1 MSGQTYLGNPHL
13 KKAGVKIQ
21 FTNEQVIEYVKCAD
35 NPAYFIEN
43 YIRIVNVDT
52 GLVPFTLYSYQK
64 ELIESFED
72 HRYTIAKLPRQAGK
86 SVTVVSYFLWM
97 VLFQDNQNIAIL
109 ANKGALARDLLTKV
123 KLAYEHLPMWLQQ
136 GIVVWNKGNIELENG
151 SKILASS
158 TTSSAVRGGSYNC
171 VFLDEF
177 AFVQPNMATEFFASV
192 YPVISSGQTTKL
204 IIVST
209 PNGLNHYYK
218 MWMDAVNK
226 KSLYNPIE
234 VHWSVVPGRDEKWKE
249 DTIRNTSQEQF
260 DAEHGCEFIGSS
272 HTLISAKKLR
282 ALVFTNPITITNL
295 GVELF
300 ELPIGAKKAVDP
312 NTGKT
317 ITLLPHIYVVSADVS
332 HGVGIDYSAFSVV
345 DVSAKPWRQVA
356 KFRNN
361 EIVPS
366 AYPDVIA
373 KVAKYYN
380 DAYILCESNDVG
392 MQVLINLQVDLEME
406 NILGSILTPK
416 GQKLSAGHSP
426 KHRLGVK
433 TTTAIKRIGCAALK
447 DLIEQDQLIVHD
459 FETVSE
465 LSTFVRRLQSF
476 EAEEGC
482 HDDLVMGLVLFGWLS
497 TQEQFKNITNTNIR
511 AQMAGAKLAQ
521 LADDMIPEAILVTDG
536 EYAGSVAGER
546 SDPLDRTLGALDYA
560 ITQW

>member
-1 MSGQTYLGNPHL
+1 MSSTTYLGNPHL

-21 FTNEQVIEYVKCAD
+21 FTNEQVMEYVKCAD
-35 NPAYFIEN
+35 DPIHFIEN
-43 YIRIVNVDT
+43 YIRIVHVDR
-52 GLVPFTLYSYQK
+52 GLVPFALYSYQK
-64 ELIESFED
+64 ELIRSFED
-72 HRYTIAKLPRQAGK
+72 YRYTIAKLPRQAGK

-109 ANKGALARDLLTKV
+109 ANKGALARDLLAKV
-123 KLAYEHLPMWLQQ
+123 KLAYEHLPMWIQQ
-136 GIVVWNKGNIELENG
+136 GIVTWNKGNIELENG

-204 IIVST
+204 LIVST

-234 VHWSVVPGRDEKWKE
+234 VHWSLVPGRDEKWKE

-260 DAEHGCEFIGSS
+260 DQEHGCEFIGSS

-282 ALVFTNPITITNL
+282 ALVFINPITITNL
-295 GVELF
+295 GVDLF
-300 ELPIGAKKAVDP
+300 ELPIIAKRIED
-312 NTGKT
+312 GKGGWK
-317 ITLLPHIYVVSADVS
+317 IEPEHIYIVCADVS
-332 HGVGIDYSAFSVV
+332 HGVGIDYSAFSVI

-380 DAYILCESNDVG
+380 NAYILCESNDVG

-406 NILGSILTPK
+406 NILGSIMTPK
-416 GQKLSAGHSP
+416 GQRLSSGHSP
-426 KHRLGVK
+426 KHRLGIK

-447 DLIEQDQLIVHD
+447 DLIEQDQLIVND
-459 FETVSE
+459 YETVTE
-465 LSTFVRRLQSF
+465 LATFIRHSQSF
-476 EAEEGC
+476 QAEEGC
-482 HDDLVMGLVLFGWLS
+482 HDDLVMGMVLFGWLS

-511 AQMAGAKLAQ
+511 AQMAGARLSQ
-521 LADDMIPEAILVTDG
+521 LAEDMVPEAILVTDG
-536 EYAGSVAGER
+536 EYAGAAHTQR
-546 SDPLDRTLGALDYA
+546 TDPLDRNLGLLDYT